1 MKIHSPMVTQIAL
14 TLASASLLL
23 GAATA
28 RAGDNGFYVSADAGV
43 AVPDGDLTANF
54 LGLGDEGSTSLN
66 AGARVDLL
74 MGYAFGLSDK
84 FSLGPEL
91 EVGYVYNSFDKGLAN
106 GQSASGGGDVNQV
119 PALGNVVL
127 NYHITPRLSAYVGA
141 GPGIEYLNVTVSN
154 GSPLSDM
161 ATKQGSLAFDA
172 KIGVQYQLGPGDL
185 GLSYQYLGVA
195 PVVDYQNFGEHC
207 IMASYTL
214 HF

>member
-119 PALGNVVL
+119 PTLVNVVF
-127 NYHITPRLSAYVGA
+127 NYNITPRL
-141 GPGIEYLNVTVSN
+141 T
-154 GSPLSDM
+154 
-161 ATKQGSLAFDA
+161 ATL
-172 KIGVQYQLGPGDL
+172 
-185 GLSYQYLGVA
+185 
-195 PVVDYQNFGEHC
+195 
-207 IMASYTL
+207 
-214 HF
+214 